1 MLHEP
6 DELRT
11 DVEKLLAS
19 LQPARSLSRDETLF
33 AAGRARGLAEA
44 ASHRTTAWPWQVTTG
59 VLAVALVAVLLA
71 RSNTDAPQSRDM
83 LASKKTIAPATHSQ
97 HTAEKRSEH
106 TLRERPSTLT
116 DRDGGSN
123 DAFLDR
129 QTRSLAWLGRA
140 AYPLDTDL
148 RSWLLDGT
156 DLPLLDS
163 IEEEL
168 PEGVDS
174 AWSSTGV
181 PLDRHMPVQAPS
193 WFTRFRL
200 EGESP

>member
-19 LQPARSLSRDETLF
+19 LEPARSLSRDETLF

-44 ASHRTTAWPWQVTTG
+44 ASHRTTAFPWQVTTG
-59 VLAVALVAVLLA
+59 VLAVTLVAVLLA
-71 RSNTDAPQSRDM
+71 KSDTGAPQSRDM
-83 LASKKTIAPATHSQ
+83 LASQKTIAPATPSPHA
-97 HTAEKRSEH
+97 AEKRSEN

-168 PEGVDS
+168 PEGVDPVW
-174 AWSSTGV
+174 APTGMPTGGSSS
-181 PLDRHMPVQAPS
+181 VQSPS
-193 WFTRFRL
+193 WFTRFRNSL
-200 EGESP
+200 GE